1 MDRRVKPG
9 DDSSGPVRS
18 PKAFLIWLV
27 IIAVGAAIAQIFYEW
42 RAQPPQPPKP
52 TGNAIA
58 GRARVVD
65 GDSLEIGAVR
75 VRLFGIDAPEGRQE
89 CRDAQGRPYACGAAA
104 RRALLEL
111 IGGSAVTCTPVGES
125 HDRDVALCTA
135 QGRDLSEAMVR
146 AGHAIELGRFSR
158 GRYAAAEREARE
170 GRRGLWAGRFDQP
183 ADWRREHM
191 R

>member
-1 MDRRVKPG
+1 MPRRAGPSLCLRRGGATRAARTDRRQRRHLHPG
-9 DDSSGPVRS
+9 R
-18 PKAFLIWLV
+18 
-27 IIAVGAAIAQIFYEW
+27 
-42 RAQPPQPPKP
+42 
-52 TGNAIA
+52 
-58 GRARVVD
+58 
-65 GDSLEIGAVR
+65 
-75 VRLFGIDAPEGRQE
+75 
-89 CRDAQGRPYACGAAA
+89 
-104 RRALLEL
+104 
-111 IGGSAVTCTPVGES
+111 ES

-146 AGHAIELGRFSR
+146 AGHAIELARFSR